1 MRNSRARARKNL
13 PDLFPLHRYAKAAW
27 AKASKSDTEIP
38 EKFYDEL
45 RAAYQNSYAIVQS
58 NANIEA
64 LRRAAKF
71 PTSKAP
77 ISAIFHSFRLILGR
91 AIISWN
97 GLEAWMLFPE
107 RARAEH
113 SR

>member
-1 MRNSRARARKNL
+1 M
-13 PDLFPLHRYAKAAW
+13 
-27 AKASKSDTEIP
+27 
-38 EKFYDEL
+38 
-45 RAAYQNSYAIVQS
+45 SYVQ
-58 NANIEA
+58 IYCEA
-64 LRRAAKF
+64 LLDLLDPSSAGNLSIRERPAHAGGGVFVEGLARVPAESAAGQHERATF

-77 ISAIFHSFRLILGR
+77 ISAVFHSFWLILGR
-91 AIISWN
+91 AIASRN